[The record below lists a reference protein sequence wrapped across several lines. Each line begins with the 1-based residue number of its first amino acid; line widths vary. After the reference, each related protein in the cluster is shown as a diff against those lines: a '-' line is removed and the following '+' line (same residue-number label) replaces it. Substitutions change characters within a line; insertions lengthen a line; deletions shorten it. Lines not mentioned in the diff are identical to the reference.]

1 MVVFTRK
8 LSIRNRS
15 NKNDR
20 RVPWLLWFLR
30 TVERGTIT
38 DKEFQR
44 GNKEP
49 ASEGRSSWCWWAHQ
63 VKISD
68 GEIGV
73 GV

>member
-1 MVVFTRK
+1 MVFTRK
-8 LSIRNRS
+8 VSITS
-15 NKNDR
+15 SSDKNDR
-20 RVPWLLWFLR
+20 RVPWLPWFLR
-30 TVERGTIT
+30 TLEGGTIT

-49 ASEGRSSWCWWAHQ
+49 ASAGRSSRCWWAHQ

-68 GEIGV
+68 GETDV